1 MLVGKIM
8 VLLVDDQPAT
18 RQGLRLRL
26 AIEPDIAVVG
36 EAGDG
41 QAAVD
46 LAGKLA
52 PDVVVMDVTMPI
64 MDGIAATRALREAVP
79 TSAVVILTLHD
90 DTATRNRALAAG
102 AVALIAKHQPPNDL
116 LAAIRA
122 AATAAVGASTASPDL

>member
-1 MLVGKIM
+1 M
-8 VLLVDDQPAT
+8 VLLVDDQPAL

-26 AIEPDIAVVG
+26 AIEPDIAVIG

-46 LAGKLA
+46 LAGTLV
-52 PDVVVMDVTMPI
+52 PDVVVMDITMPG
-64 MDGIAATRALREAVP
+64 MDGIAATRALRKAMP

-90 DTATRNRALAAG
+90 DTATRNQALEAG
-102 AVALIAKHQPPNDL
+102 AVALVAKHQPSNDL

-122 AATAAVGASTASPDL
+122 AATTAAGTSGALPDS

>member
-1 MLVGKIM
+1 M
-8 VLLVDDQPAT
+8 VLLVDDQPAL

-26 AIEPDIAVVG
+26 AIEPDIAVIG

-46 LAGKLA
+46 LAGTLA
-52 PDVVVMDVTMPI
+52 PDVVVMDITMPG
-64 MDGIAATRALREAVP
+64 MDGIAATRALRDAMP

-90 DTATRNRALAAG
+90 DIATRNQALAAG
-102 AVALIAKHQPPNDL
+102 AVALVAKHQPSNDL

-122 AATAAVGASTASPDL
+122 AATTAVSTSGASLDS